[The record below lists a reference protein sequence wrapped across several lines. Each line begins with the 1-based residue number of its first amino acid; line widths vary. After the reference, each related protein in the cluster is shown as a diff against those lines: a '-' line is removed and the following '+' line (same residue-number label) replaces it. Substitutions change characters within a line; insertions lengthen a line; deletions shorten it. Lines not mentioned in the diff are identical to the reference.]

1 MPAFF
6 LALYLALWA
15 MEGRPF
21 SSLSYFFLMGTPV
34 STVMVNVYGAT
45 ATCSALY

>member
-15 MEGRPF
+15 TEGRTF
-21 SSLSYFFLMGTPV
+21 SSHFFFLMGTPV
-34 STVMVNVYGAT
+34 STVMVNVYGVT
-45 ATCSALY
+45 AICNALY